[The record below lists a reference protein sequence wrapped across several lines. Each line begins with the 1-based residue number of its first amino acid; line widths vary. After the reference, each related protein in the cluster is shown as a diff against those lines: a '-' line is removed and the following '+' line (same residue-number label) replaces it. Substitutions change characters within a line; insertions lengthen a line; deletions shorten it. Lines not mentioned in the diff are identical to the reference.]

1 MNKLGFQANPAQML
15 SQPKLPLRQRQII
28 PQGFQHHFLA
38 AVSPI
43 EKLTISKHAQMR
55 MNERNI
61 QIAPQM

>member
-28 PQGFQHHFLA
+28 PQGFQHHFQAA

-43 EKLTISKHAQMR
+43 EKLTISNMR
-55 MNERNI
+55 I
-61 QIAPQM
+61 